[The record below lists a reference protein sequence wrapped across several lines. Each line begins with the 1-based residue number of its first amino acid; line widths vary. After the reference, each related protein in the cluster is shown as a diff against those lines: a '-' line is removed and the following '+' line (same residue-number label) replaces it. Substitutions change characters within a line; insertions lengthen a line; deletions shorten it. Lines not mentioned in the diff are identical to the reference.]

1 MCLAPSIKRAVSL
14 LWFFFHSNNLSYIFL
29 FILHVFKIIALVK
42 IHFFLDSK
50 DKPYLQAWEE
60 CVQNR
65 LWGIGLSEIFT
76 IFARY
81 ENSYLLK

>member
-1 MCLAPSIKRAVSL
+1 
-14 LWFFFHSNNLSYIFL
+14 
-29 FILHVFKIIALVK
+29 
-42 IHFFLDSK
+42 LDSK